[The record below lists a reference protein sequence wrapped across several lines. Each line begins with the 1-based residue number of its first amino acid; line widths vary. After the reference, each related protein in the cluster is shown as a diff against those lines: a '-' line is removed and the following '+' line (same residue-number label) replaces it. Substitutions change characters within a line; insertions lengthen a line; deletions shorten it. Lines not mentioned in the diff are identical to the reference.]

1 MVDYFDAVAI
11 HHGGADL
18 YPAERGSL
26 VHTLFRDAEIARMK
40 PLMEFLRGRNDVR
53 VLGPLDSI
61 ARAPTVALDIGRNA
75 EEFAAI
81 LAPAGIMAG
90 GGDFY
95 AVRPLA
101 AMDVNPDHGVLRL
114 SFVHYTSDA
123 DIAKLIDALG
133 RHL

>member
-1 MVDYFDAVAI
+1 
-11 HHGGADL
+11 
-18 YPAERGSL
+18 

>member
-1 MVDYFDAVAI
+1 M
-11 HHGGADL
+11 
-18 YPAERGSL
+18 E
-26 VHTLFRDAEIARMK
+26 
-40 PLMEFLRGRNDVR
+40 PLMEFLRARNDIR
-53 VLGPLDSI
+53 VLGPVDSV

-81 LAPAGIMAG
+81 LATAGIMAG

-101 AMDVNPDHGVLRL
+101 AMNVNPDHGVLRL

-133 RHL
+133 AHL